1 MTAVVNISS
10 DGPTREQRAKVASS
24 SSSDHDGPLLSGCA
38 QAARCDNTGGC
49 GVGGATTDL
58 SLSSS
63 PPSSLIPSIPSSFSF
78 GAASTL
84 NDVPICCG
92 GGPSRTGGFGAAV
105 STGTTIMAVTFEG
118 GVVLGADSRTSAGSF
133 IVNRAARKI
142 SRLHDR
148 LFVCR
153 SGSAADTQAL
163 TQIVKLHIQQHSLEL
178 GVGKMPRV
186 SAAASLFRR
195 LSYEYKEML
204 SAGLLI
210 AGYDDVAGGQVFA
223 VPVGGSMLRVP
234 YSAGGS
240 GSIFV
245 MGLIDAR
252 WKPGMNEEEC
262 RDFVKKCVAHA
273 IARDGSSGGMIRLIT
288 VKKEGVN
295 EECILGE
302 NVDKILAESRGW

>member
-1 MTAVVNISS
+1 
-10 DGPTREQRAKVASS
+10 
-24 SSSDHDGPLLSGCA
+24 
-38 QAARCDNTGGC
+38 
-49 GVGGATTDL
+49 
-58 SLSSS
+58 
-63 PPSSLIPSIPSSFSF
+63 
-78 GAASTL
+78 
-84 NDVPICCG
+84 
-92 GGPSRTGGFGAAV
+92 
-105 STGTTIMAVTFEG
+105 MAVTFEG